1 VAAATYLAGLR
12 DLRRRDAAHGLG
24 LGAALARG
32 IGQVADYV
40 AGAAVIVVGAWML
53 LAGGKDED
61 EKASLSRSKI
71 RFGR

>member
-1 VAAATYLAGLR
+1 
-12 DLRRRDAAHGLG
+12 